1 MKRLS
6 CYLLVG
12 MLFLGLFINDK
23 SDKAFARENK
33 FSKVNFGKEK
43 IASKKAVG
51 KEKNNSVTIPKRSY
65 KIELLEKDVLYFN
78 KIDTKKTVIKQ
89 CYDEDRNKKD
99 RVFLSKKKLLKH
111 FGRNIFPNVPS
122 DLSLKMDEKD
132 KFPVY
137 KRDKKGKIYYDRQS
151 LNYADE
157 LYNKHISIGVQK
169 GEYSS
174 SYEIRGK
181 VKGVKFGETV
191 TTLFQDKKRKMYYA
205 EFMVDGLDFHVYSRG
220 ISRDEFVK
228 VVKSLVEKS
237 H

>member
-12 MLFLGLFINDK
+12 MLFLSLFIRNK
-23 SDKAFARENK
+23 PVEVFARENK
-33 FSKVNFGKEK
+33 PSKVNFEKGKVL
-43 IASKKAVG
+43 SKKVVR
-51 KEKNNSVTIPKRSY
+51 KEKNNIVTTPKRNY
-65 KIELLEKDVLYFN
+65 KVKLLEKDILFFN
-78 KIDTKKTVIKQ
+78 KLDTKKTMIKR
-89 CYDEDRNKKD
+89 CYDKDENEKD
-99 RVFLSKKKLLKH
+99 RVYLSKKKLLKH
-111 FGRNIFPNVPS
+111 FGKNIFPNVPS
-122 DLSLKMDEKD
+122 DLSLKMDEKG

-137 KRDKKGKIYYDRQS
+137 KKNKKGKIYYDRQS

-181 VKGVKFGETV
+181 VKGVKFGETI

-220 ISRDEFVK
+220 ISSDEFVK

>member
-12 MLFLGLFINDK
+12 MLFLSLFISNK
-23 SDKAFARENK
+23 PVEVFARENK
-33 FSKVNFGKEK
+33 PYKVNFGKEEVL
-43 IASKKAVG
+43 SKKVVG
-51 KEKNNSVTIPKRSY
+51 KEKKYIVTTPKRNY
-65 KIELLEKDVLYFN
+65 KVKLLEKDILFFN
-78 KIDTKKTVIKQ
+78 KLDTKKTMIKR
-89 CYDEDRNKKD
+89 CYDKDENEKD
-99 RVFLSKKKLLKH
+99 RVYLSKKKLLKH

-157 LYNKHISIGVQK
+157 LYYKHISIGVQK
-169 GEYSS
+169 GEFPS
-174 SYEIRGK
+174 SYQIKGK
-181 VKGVKFGETV
+181 VKGVKFGESV
-191 TTLFQDKKRKMYYA
+191 TTLFQDKKRKIYYA

-220 ISRDEFVK
+220 ISRDEFVE

>member
-12 MLFLGLFINDK
+12 MLFLNLFISNK
-23 SDKAFARENK
+23 LGEVFARENK
-33 FSKVNFGKEK
+33 PSKVNFEKEK
-43 IASKKAVG
+43 VLSKKVVG

-78 KIDTKKTVIKQ
+78 KIDTKKTMIKR
-89 CYDEDRNKKD
+89 CYDKDENEKD
-99 RVFLSKKKLLKH
+99 RVYLSKKKLLKH
-111 FGRNIFPNVPS
+111 FGKNIFPKVPE
-122 DLSLKMDEKD
+122 DMSLKMDKKG

-137 KRDKKGKIYYDRQS
+137 KKNKKGKIYYDRQS

-191 TTLFQDKKRKMYYA
+191 TTLFQDKKRKIYYA

-220 ISRDEFVK
+220 ISSDEFVK
-228 VVKSLVEKS
+228 VVESLVEKS